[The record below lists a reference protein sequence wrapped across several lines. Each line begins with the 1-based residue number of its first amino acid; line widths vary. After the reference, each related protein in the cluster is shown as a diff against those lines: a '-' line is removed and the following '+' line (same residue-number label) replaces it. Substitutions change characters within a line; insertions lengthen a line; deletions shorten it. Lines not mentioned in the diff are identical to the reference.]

1 LTTYDCRPYLG
12 GNAETCTFATPSAG
26 TWYVMLN
33 AYAAYSGVTLTGSY
47 ATGGGCTA
55 VAETETNDTTSTADQ
70 LTAPCSTVNGTFVG
84 ATNANDYFKMTLP
97 AGATVTAV
105 LNNLTVDYDLYL
117 YRAGS
122 SSAVASSTNGG
133 STSETA
139 SWTNNLGTSTTIYA
153 RVYRYSSTKTTYSL
167 KVSY

>member
-1 LTTYDCRPYLG
+1 
-12 GNAETCTFATPSAG
+12 
-26 TWYVMLN
+26 
-33 AYAAYSGVTLTGSY
+33 
-47 ATGGGCTA
+47 
-55 VAETETNDTTSTADQ
+55 
-70 LTAPCSTVNGTFVG
+70 
-84 ATNANDYFKMTLP
+84 MTLP

-122 SSAVASSTNGG
+122 STAVASSTNGG

-153 RVYRYSSTKTTYSL
+153 RAYRYSSTKTTYSL